1 MSTPS
6 LEEPVS
12 RSDVVFNGTVEETGA
27 TTMAAVEASDSTA
40 AVRVDELV
48 RAPSAFEGLV
58 GQRITVLLRAPGSV
72 QAGERATFFVNAAVF
87 GESVAV
93 EEVDHTSA
101 TAAAELAPQVS
112 DVIDRLRESDL
123 RARIASADVVVT
135 GRVAHVR
142 PAPEATAAAVPGM
155 PGPVIVTEHAPIW
168 TEAVLDVE
176 SVLKGPVPQPPVVV
190 LFPASIDVMW
200 VNAPKFHAGQE
211 ATLILHTDQVPEAQ
225 VPASVAA
232 TFPSVYTA
240 LEPGDVL
247 PKEQADD
254 LRGLIDDL
262 GG

>member
-6 LEEPVS
+6 LVEPVS

-27 TTMAAVEASDSTA
+27 TTMAAVDATDSTA
-40 AVRVDELV
+40 VVRVDELV

-72 QAGERATFFVNAAVF
+72 QVGEQATFFVNAAVF

-93 EEVDHTSA
+93 QEVDHMST
-101 TAAAELAPQVS
+101 TAAAQLAPQVT
-112 DVIDRLRESDL
+112 DVIDRLRENEL
-123 RARIASADVVVT
+123 RARIESADVVVT
-135 GRVAHVR
+135 GRVAQVR
-142 PAPEATAAAVPGM
+142 AVPEQTTGATPGM
-155 PGPVIVTEHAPIW
+155 PGPVSEHYPEW
-168 TEAVLDVE
+168 REAVLDVE
-176 SVLKGPVPQPPVVV
+176 SVLKGTTPPAPVVV

-200 VNAPKFHAGQE
+200 VSAPKFHAGQE
-211 ATLILHTDQVPEAQ
+211 ATLLLHTDQVPEAQ
-225 VPASVAA
+225 VPATVAA

-247 PKEQADD
+247 PKEQSEQ
-254 LRGLIDDL
+254 LRSLIGGL